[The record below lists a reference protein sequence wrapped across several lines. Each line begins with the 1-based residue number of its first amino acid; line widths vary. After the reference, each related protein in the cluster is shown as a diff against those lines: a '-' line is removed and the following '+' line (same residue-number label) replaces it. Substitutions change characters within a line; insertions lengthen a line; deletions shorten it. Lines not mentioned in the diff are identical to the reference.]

1 MIIVKQDEVEVVDF
15 KTAIQRAL
23 YKTDDIREESMQP
36 SVYCTMSMLYFNKS
50 KASFTYFVLEKTNSV
65 PTVEVSR
72 DIVNESIKIAHLID
86 EWKKSNQTET
96 RPAIQSRSCWSCPL
110 KKNGLCPVRNKKFTN
125 VLSEVSALSTDI
137 EELDCLSIG
146 DYVYPFLSHG

>member
-1 MIIVKQDEVEVVDF
+1 
-15 KTAIQRAL
+15 
-23 YKTDDIREESMQP
+23 
-36 SVYCTMSMLYFNKS
+36 MLYFNKS